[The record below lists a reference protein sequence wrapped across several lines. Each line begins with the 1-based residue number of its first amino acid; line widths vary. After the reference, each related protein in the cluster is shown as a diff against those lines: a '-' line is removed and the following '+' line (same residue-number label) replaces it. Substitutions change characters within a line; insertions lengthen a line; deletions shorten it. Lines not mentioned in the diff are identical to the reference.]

1 VAVVGTL
8 RGAGVYRKFDYMGE
22 GIALKA
28 NSEQRLHH
36 GEIRRVSPRISDIHE
51 VANAS
56 AKETAVSIHVYG
68 GNVAA
73 LRRHDFDPAT
83 GLKATFASNYCN
95 SLATGLRNQS
105 PRAEPVI
112 P

>member
-1 VAVVGTL
+1 
-8 RGAGVYRKFDYMGE
+8 MGE

-28 NSEQRLHH
+28 NNEQRLYH
-36 GEIRRVSPRISDIHE
+36 GEIHKVAPRIGDIHE

-56 AKETAVSIHVYG
+56 AKAAAVSIHIYG
-68 GNVAA
+68 GNMAA

-83 GLKATFASNYCN
+83 GLKTTFASNYCN
-95 SLATGLRNQS
+95 SPATVLRNHS